1 MHPLDC
7 EDSGYVHD
15 AREVFLEKLL
25 LIQWYNKQ
33 MSRRTRRGWISM
45 AVMLLVAAA
54 GTFAGPVPRTDAPTR
69 LLADIVIPARP
80 TSLELDAPTRL
91 PSDTVIPARPTSLQ
105 LDAPTPPPADIVIPR
120 RPTSLQ
126 LDVVTLRE
134 TYHLPALEL
143 CVIDVNGIVGVA
155 TNGVRKVG
163 GTATV
168 TSKDLFHLG
177 SMTKAMTATMLSTLV
192 RDGKL
197 SWDMTMAEAFPAI
210 ASVMDSR
217 YSDVTLEQL
226 VTHTS
231 GLASYTTDPEWA
243 SIPPFTGTPVQQRQ
257 AFAQMLLTR
266 PPIGPAGVYR
276 YSNAGYAV
284 AAAIAERVTGKTWEQ
299 LMQQRVFGPLKIRAA
314 YGWPLLSGDGE
325 PWGHRIKNGVVTP
338 HKPSDHYRVP
348 TVLAP
353 AGDVS
358 MSILDYSV
366 FARLHLAGLENIDG
380 SVLSAA
386 DIQRLHRPMLE
397 YSCGWHEELIDGV
410 PTSWHRGTCDTFDT
424 FVLLQPSRGIGVIVF
439 TNADGDNKAANA
451 LFAEMPRLA
460 RLYATSS
467 QAAH

>member
-1 MHPLDC
+1 
-7 EDSGYVHD
+7 
-15 AREVFLEKLL
+15 
-25 LIQWYNKQ
+25 
-33 MSRRTRRGWISM
+33 M
-45 AVMLLVAAA
+45 AVVVLVAAA
-54 GTFAGPVPRTDAPTR
+54 GAFTGPVLRAQAPTR
-69 LLADIVIPARP
+69 LLAEIAIPARP
-80 TSLELDAPTRL
+80 TA
-91 PSDTVIPARPTSLQ
+91 LQ
-105 LDAPTPPPADIVIPR
+105 M
-120 RPTSLQ
+120 
-126 LDVVTLRE
+126 DVVTLRE

-143 CVIDVNGIVGVA
+143 CVIDVNGIVDVA

-163 GTATV
+163 GTAAV
-168 TSKDLFHLG
+168 KESDLFHLG

-192 RDGKL
+192 QEGKL
-197 SWDMTMAEAFPAI
+197 SWDMTMAQAFPAI

-217 YSDVTLEQL
+217 YRDVTLEQL
-226 VTHTS
+226 LTHTS
-231 GLASYTTDPEWA
+231 GLPRYTTDLEWA
-243 SIPPFTGTPVQQRQ
+243 SIPPFTGTPAQQRQ

-266 PPIGPAGVYR
+266 PPIGPAGIYR

-284 AAAIAERVTGKTWEQ
+284 AAAIAERVTDKTWEQ

-338 HKPSDHYRVP
+338 HNPSDHYRVP
-348 TVLAP
+348 TVLVP

-386 DIQRLHRPMLE
+386 DIQRLHQPVLA

-424 FVLLQPSRGIGVIVF
+424 FVLLQPSRDIGVIIF
-439 TNADGDNKAANA
+439 TNADGDNNAANA
-451 LFAEMPRLA
+451 LFAEMPKLA
-460 RLYATSS
+460 GLYAGR
-467 QAAH
+467 

>member
-15 AREVFLEKLL
+15 VREVFLEKLL

-33 MSRRTRRGWISM
+33 MSRRARRGWISM
-45 AVMLLVAAA
+45 AVVLLVVAA
-54 GTFAGPVPRTDAPTR
+54 GAFTGPVLRTDAPTR
-69 LLADIVIPARP
+69 LRADI
-80 TSLELDAPTRL
+80 
-91 PSDTVIPARPTSLQ
+91 VIPARPTSLQ
-105 LDAPTPPPADIVIPR
+105 LDAPIPPLAGIVIPA
-120 RPTSLQ
+120 RPTALQ
-126 LDVVTLRE
+126 LDVVTLRQ
-134 TYHLPALEL
+134 TYRLPSLEI
-143 CVIDVNGIVGVA
+143 CVIRADSVVDVSVG
-155 TNGVRKVG
+155 GVRKAR
-163 GTATV
+163 GTDAV
-168 TSKDLFHLG
+168 TSRDLFHLG

-192 RDGKL
+192 QEGKL

-231 GLASYTTDPEWA
+231 GLASYTTDREWA
-243 SIPPFTGTPVQQRQ
+243 SIPPFTGTPAQQRQ
-257 AFAQMLLTR
+257 AFARMLLTR
-266 PPIGPAGVYR
+266 PPFGPAGVYR

-284 AAAIAERVTGKTWEQ
+284 AAAIAERVTGKTWEK

-338 HKPSDHYRVP
+338 HNPSDRYRVP

-366 FARLHLAGLENIDG
+366 FARLHLAGLENIDR

-386 DIQRLHRPMLE
+386 DIQRLHQPVLE

-424 FVLLQPSRGIGVIVF
+424 FVLLQPSRDIGVIIF
-439 TNADGDNKAANA
+439 TNADGDNIAAIA
-451 LFAEMPRLA
+451 LFAELSRLA
-460 RLYATSS
+460 GLYAASS

>member
-1 MHPLDC
+1 MIRPLLQRPDLP
-7 EDSGYVHD
+7 GRIRD
-15 AREVFLEKLL
+15 AREIFLEKFL

-45 AVMLLVAAA
+45 AIVTMIAAA
-54 GTFAGPVPRTDAPTR
+54 VVFAGPVPRTDAPTR
-69 LLADIVIPARP
+69 LRADI
-80 TSLELDAPTRL
+80 
-91 PSDTVIPARPTSLQ
+91 VIPARPTSLQ
-105 LDAPTPPPADIVIPR
+105 LDAPTPPLADIVIPARPTSLQLDAPTPPLADIVIPR
-120 RPTSLQ
+120 RPTLLQ
-126 LDVVTLRE
+126 LDVLTLRE
-134 TYHLPALEL
+134 TYRLPSLEI
-143 CVIDVNGIVGVA
+143 CVIRADSVVDVAVG
-155 TNGVRKVG
+155 GVRKAG
-163 GTATV
+163 GTDAV
-168 TSKDLFHLG
+168 TSQDLFHLG

-243 SIPPFTGTPVQQRQ
+243 SIPPFTGTPAQQRQ
-257 AFAQMLLTR
+257 AFARMLLTR
-266 PPIGPAGVYR
+266 PPFGPAGVYR

-284 AAAIAERVTGKTWEQ
+284 AAAIAERVTGKTWEK

-314 YGWPLLSGDGE
+314 YGWPLLSGDDE

-338 HKPSDHYRVP
+338 HNLSDHYRVP

-380 SVLSAA
+380 SALSAA
-386 DIQRLHRPMLE
+386 DIQRLHQSVLE
-397 YSCGWHEELIDGV
+397 YSFGWHEELIAGV

-424 FVLLQPSRGIGVIVF
+424 FVLLQPSRNIGVIVF

-451 LFAEMPRLA
+451 LFAEMPKLA
-460 RLYATSS
+460 GLYARR
-467 QAAH
+467 